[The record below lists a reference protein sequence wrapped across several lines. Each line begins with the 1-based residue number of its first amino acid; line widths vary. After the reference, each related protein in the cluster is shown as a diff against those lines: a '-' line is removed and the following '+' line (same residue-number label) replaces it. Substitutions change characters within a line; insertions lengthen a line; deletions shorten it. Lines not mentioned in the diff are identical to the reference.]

1 MPQGCQIYH
10 QVGFGSAC
18 ALLEVEEAVVEVLWV
33 VDVSAELL
41 LVSLY
46 VLLLSVE
53 WCVSLLL
60 DVLFD
65 E

>member
-1 MPQGCQIYH
+1 M
-10 QVGFGSAC
+10 
-18 ALLEVEEAVVEVLWV
+18 EEAVVVVSWV
-33 VDVSAELL
+33 VDVSGELL
-41 LVSLY
+41 LVLLY

-53 WCVSLLL
+53 WCVWLLL

>member
-1 MPQGCQIYH
+1 MPQSSQIYH
-10 QVGFGSAC
+10 QVGSGSAC

-53 WCVSLLL
+53 WCV
-60 DVLFD
+60 
-65 E
+65 

>member
-1 MPQGCQIYH
+1 
-10 QVGFGSAC
+10 
-18 ALLEVEEAVVEVLWV
+18 VVEVLWV

-53 WCVSLLL
+53 WCVWLLL

>member
-1 MPQGCQIYH
+1 MPQSCQIYH
-10 QVGFGSAC
+10 HLGSDSAC

>member
-1 MPQGCQIYH
+1 M
-10 QVGFGSAC
+10 
-18 ALLEVEEAVVEVLWV
+18 EEAVVEVLWV
-33 VDVSAELL
+33 VDVSGELL
-41 LVSLY
+41 LASLY

-53 WCVSLLL
+53 WCVWLLL

>member
-1 MPQGCQIYH
+1 M
-10 QVGFGSAC
+10 
-18 ALLEVEEAVVEVLWV
+18 EEAVVVVSWV
-33 VDVSAELL
+33 VDVSGELL

-53 WCVSLLL
+53 WCVWLLL

>member
-1 MPQGCQIYH
+1 M
-10 QVGFGSAC
+10 
-18 ALLEVEEAVVEVLWV
+18 EEAVVEVLWV

-53 WCVSLLL
+53 WCVWLLL

>member
-1 MPQGCQIYH
+1 
-10 QVGFGSAC
+10 
-18 ALLEVEEAVVEVLWV
+18 VVEVSWV
-33 VDVSAELL
+33 VDVSGELL

-53 WCVSLLL
+53 WCVWLLL

>member
-1 MPQGCQIYH
+1 M
-10 QVGFGSAC
+10 
-18 ALLEVEEAVVEVLWV
+18 VLWV
-33 VDVSAELL
+33 VDVSGELL

-53 WCVSLLL
+53 WCVWLLL

>member
-1 MPQGCQIYH
+1 M
-10 QVGFGSAC
+10 
-18 ALLEVEEAVVEVLWV
+18 EEAVVVVSWV
-33 VDVSAELL
+33 VDVSGELL

-46 VLLLSVE
+46 VLSVE
-53 WCVSLLL
+53 WCVWLLL

>member
-1 MPQGCQIYH
+1 MLQIYH
-10 QVGFGSAC
+10 QDGFGSAC
-18 ALLEVEEAVVEVLWV
+18 ALLEVEEAVVEVSWV
-33 VDVSAELL
+33 VDVSGELL

-53 WCVSLLL
+53 WCVWLLL

>member
-1 MPQGCQIYH
+1 M
-10 QVGFGSAC
+10 
-18 ALLEVEEAVVEVLWV
+18 VEVLWV

>member
-1 MPQGCQIYH
+1 M
-10 QVGFGSAC
+10 
-18 ALLEVEEAVVEVLWV
+18 VEVSWV

-53 WCVSLLL
+53 WCVWLLL

>member
-1 MPQGCQIYH
+1 MPQIYH

>member
-1 MPQGCQIYH
+1 M
-10 QVGFGSAC
+10 VS
-18 ALLEVEEAVVEVLWV
+18 WV
-33 VDVSAELL
+33 VDVSGELL

-53 WCVSLLL
+53 WCVWLLL